1 MDPNFV
7 QGLLVNSGLMIA
19 AATVLGAVV
28 VFLLLY
34 LVLERKKKT
43 LIVVFLV
50 ILTAFGLF
58 YWRMSRQSVAQL
70 DLPKPIITE
79 PMPVLPP
86 PAPRPIPNKPH
97 PRATMKK
104 AAVVKPKPPLQI
116 CPKQSAS
123 P

>member
-1 MDPNFV
+1 MDPSFV

-43 LIVVFLV
+43 LIVVFMTILV
-50 ILTAFGLF
+50 AFGLF

-79 PMPVLPP
+79 PVHITPSPL
-86 PAPRPIPNKPH
+86 PAPRP
-97 PRATMKK
+97 RAKIKK

-116 CPKQSAS
+116 CPK
-123 P
+123 PPT